1 MTMVDERTRSV
12 VQTSDFLREL
22 AGDPAL
28 PEAIRMQAK
37 RLLRHYPAAVDI
49 WRACAV
55 EERLRGLLEEE
66 SLPPEVRCL
75 LLHEPLFCDAR
86 PAGGQVPSGG

>member
-1 MTMVDERTRSV
+1 MSMVDERTRSV
-12 VQTSDFLREL
+12 VQTAEFLREL

-28 PEAIRMQAK
+28 PEAIRTQAQ
-37 RLLRHYPAAVDI
+37 RLLRHYPAPADI
-49 WRACAV
+49 WRAGAI

-66 SLPPEVRCL
+66 PLPPEVRLL

-86 PAGGQVPSGG
+86 PDGQGPSGG

>member
-12 VQTSDFLREL
+12 VQAGAFLREL

-28 PEAIRMQAK
+28 PEAIRLQA
-37 RLLRHYPAAVDI
+37 RCLLRHYPAAADI
-49 WRACAV
+49 WRAGAV
-55 EERLRGLLEEE
+55 EERLRGLLEEA

-86 PAGGQVPSGG
+86 TADGQEPSGD